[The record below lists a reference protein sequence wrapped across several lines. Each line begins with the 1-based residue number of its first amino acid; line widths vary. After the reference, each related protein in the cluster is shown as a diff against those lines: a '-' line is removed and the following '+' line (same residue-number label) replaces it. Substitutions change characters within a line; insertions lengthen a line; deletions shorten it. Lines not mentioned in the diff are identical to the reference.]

1 MSCSENKGE
10 RGNNEISL
18 CKNDKGETE
27 KKKKKVY
34 IFWLNSGCNQVCPEM
49 KTNEITA

>member
-27 KKKKKVY
+27 KKNKGLY
-34 IFWLNSGCNQVCPEM
+34 ILIKFRV
-49 KTNEITA
+49 

>member
-27 KKKKKVY
+27 KKKGLY
-34 IFWLNSGCNQVCPEM
+34 ILIKFRV
-49 KTNEITA
+49 